1 MKESIAARTA
11 LLKQGRL
18 EEFYAFEQQ
27 EPLADRVAEVEDRA
41 DATDERIAAIEA
53 GLIAAFEA
61 AGKQAPAVL
70 ASETQRPDLRLIQGG
85 AA

>member
-1 MKESIAARTA
+1 MRVSIRERTE
-11 LLKQGRL
+11 LLEAGKIA
-18 EEFYAFEQQ
+18 EFRAYRQQ
-27 EPLADRVAEVEDRA
+27 DLLTDRLADVEDRA

-70 ASETQRPDLRLIQGG
+70 ASETQRPDLKLLQGG